1 MQKNWSDSRW
11 KGGTPGRVN
20 SVSPKN
26 RDLSLDAVTTSPILV
41 ASGEI
46 GHFNLS
52 VVNEGEEV
60 SREFE
65 VEVNGSAAWH
75 REHDSLEPGESRDI
89 DYVMPDM
96 AAWRHIFE
104 FRVIS
109 PGDEDPLNDKASWIV
124 VLGALSGQALVSQ
137 VFAAPLGDG
146 PEWVELVNAS
156 GGDVDLSGW
165 RILDS
170 RGGDGGVIG
179 D

>member
-1 MQKNWSDSRW
+1 M
-11 KGGTPGRVN
+11 
-20 SVSPKN
+20 
-26 RDLSLDAVTTSPILV
+26 L
-41 ASGEI
+41 
-46 GHFNLS
+46 F
-52 VVNEGEEV
+52 VVNEVEEV
-60 SREFE
+60 SGEFD

-75 REHDSLEPGESRDI
+75 REHDSLESGESRDI

-104 FRVIS
+104 SRVIS
-109 PGDEDPLNDKASWIV
+109 PGDEDRLNDKASWIV
-124 VLGALSGQALVSQ
+124 VVGALPGQALVSE
-137 VFAAPLGDG
+137 VFGAPLGEG
-146 PEWVELVNAS
+146 LEWVELVNAS